1 MTWGRGHGSVG
12 TWGTRVHMGYRKH
25 GFRKNKAESSLLSF
39 LVNSALIFLRDSL
52 YLQWSVF
59 CFLVNEFYSD

>member
-12 TWGTRVHMGYRKH
+12 TWGTRVHMGFRKH

-39 LVNSALIFLRDSL
+39 LVNSALIFLRD
-52 YLQWSVF
+52 
-59 CFLVNEFYSD
+59 